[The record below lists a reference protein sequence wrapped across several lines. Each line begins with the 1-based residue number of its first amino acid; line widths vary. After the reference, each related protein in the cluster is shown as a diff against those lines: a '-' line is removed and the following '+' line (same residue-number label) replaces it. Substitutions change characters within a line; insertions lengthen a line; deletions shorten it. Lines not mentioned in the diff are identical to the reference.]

1 MTDYS
6 YIHLKPIQ
14 MLEAGDVLLASR
26 PHERWDGICPYG
38 IVYNVSSFKN
48 TWGEFSGGV
57 AVAQIS
63 LLKQHSDRLWVWG
76 LITDFENPKYELYLD
91 SRHTLNGV
99 EKPGSTEWSSYINF
113 NIAAQIFDRKM
124 FFVPILKT

>member
-6 YIHLKPIQ
+6 YINLKPVQ

-26 PHERWDGICPYG
+26 PHERWDGLCPYG
-38 IVYNVSSFKN
+38 VVYSVSSFKN
-48 TWGEFSGGV
+48 SWGEFSGGIS
-57 AVAQIS
+57 VAQIN
-63 LLKQHSDRLWVWG
+63 LLKQHPDRLWAWG
-76 LITDFENPKYELYLD
+76 LITDFENPKYESFLD

-99 EKPGSTEWSSYINF
+99 EKPGSTAWSSYINF
-113 NIAAQIFDRKM
+113 NIAAQILDRKM